1 MNRKGQSF
9 RTWHLEAAVEN
20 WTESGGRPLV
30 ALLGGSDTIATT
42 GRGGAACTAMVGR
55 AACTAVV
62 GRAACTGTGAGVI
75 NSSGSGQKE
84 RGGGSI
90 GG

>member
-1 MNRKGQSF
+1 M
-9 RTWHLEAAVEN
+9 EN

-55 AACTAVV
+55 AACT
-62 GRAACTGTGAGVI
+62 GTGAGVI